1 MHMHLAPE
9 CLEALAAIISDGSG
23 NDRTPPIGIYRS
35 ESKLEAFMRGCKGAR
50 LWLKWVKSKVPDCA
64 DHVRPEGSAPK
75 PAAPERRSVI
85 AVYEFDVPRDKL
97 LAMPIDERGFL
108 LSLGYASNHVQ
119 MLQKLSIFSLN
130 NDPRNQTEETLCA
143 AQTQMILRLLIGA
156 LHESWKIIESRF
168 IGTALG
174 AEYAPRIDAEGSAA
188 LQSLTAM
195 FEESALLSIIRSN
208 FSFHFPND
216 KVLDAA
222 VRDASSRTGDDE
234 LWRLYFSQYGFNSF
248 FLVADLMAV
257 HGIMRLLRET
267 DHVATQ
273 KRMMRDVRVAAD
285 SLFTFTNAFFAA
297 AWLKN
302 FGPTLDARSIVE
314 IPTPPPMDTIKL
326 PFFVNMDGRGD

>member
-1 MHMHLAPE
+1 MMYGT
-9 CLEALAAIISDGSG
+9 C
-23 NDRTPPIGIYRS
+23 RR
-35 ESKLEAFMRGCKGAR
+35 AR
-50 LWLKWVKSKVPDCA
+50 LRLKRLISKVTALCGPRRA
-64 DHVRPEGSAPK
+64 ARPGPK
-75 PAAPERRSVI
+75 AVGVQAERRSVI
-85 AVYEFDVPRDKL
+85 SVYEFDVPRDKL
-97 LAMPIDERGFL
+97 LAMPVDERGFL

-130 NDPRNQTEETLCA
+130 NDPRDQAEETLCA

-174 AEYAPRIDAEGSAA
+174 AEYAARVDAGGSAA
-188 LQSLTAM
+188 LQALTAM
-195 FEESALLSIIRSN
+195 FEESALLTIIRSN

-222 VRDASSRTGDDE
+222 VRDASDRTGDDE

-257 HGIMRLLRET
+257 HGIMRLLKET
-267 DHVATQ
+267 DHVKTQ
-273 KRMMRDVRVAAD
+273 ERMMKDVRVAAD
-285 SLFTFTNAFFAA
+285 NLFTFTNAFFAA

-302 FGPTLDARSIVE
+302 FGPTLDARSVVE
-314 IPTPPPMDTIKL
+314 IPTPPPMGTIKL
-326 PFFVNMDGRGD
+326 PFFVNMDG